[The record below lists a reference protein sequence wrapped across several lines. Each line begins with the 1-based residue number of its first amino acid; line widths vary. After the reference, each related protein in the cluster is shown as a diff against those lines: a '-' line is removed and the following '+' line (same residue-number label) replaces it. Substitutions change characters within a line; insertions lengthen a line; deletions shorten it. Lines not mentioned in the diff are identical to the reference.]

1 MIKAKY
7 TVVLKNLLDDPYS
20 KAAIDKAMS
29 TYPLYVQKSRPD
41 DMVPVYIP
49 TRDELNKKILNYYK
63 YREIGFE
70 TVGRF
75 IDELEIALNEI
86 MPEYNQR
93 FFSADQQYDI
103 RYNVDYTRE
112 GTIIRKGD
120 NKVTSDSTSEGTS
133 TSKAQDSS
141 KTSANT
147 LSHNKDI
154 ESTAPQ
160 GLMDLPSSNADNV
173 GYADKVTFN
182 KTTSEDSGTTEGN
195 SNVEGTNKLKG
206 NSVQDTTSNDTE
218 THSDRILGN
227 YGQVSFQS
235 LIQHYRELI
244 INIEQEIINDK
255 RIRELFM
262 LVY

>member
-1 MIKAKY
+1 MAKY
-7 TVVLKNLLDDPYS
+7 TVELRTLLNDPEV
-20 KAAIDKAMS
+20 KPEIERAMS

-49 TRDELNKKILNYYK
+49 TREQLNQKILNYYK

-86 MPEYNQR
+86 MPLYNQR

-103 RYNVDYTRE
+103 RYNVDYTRD
-112 GTIIRKGD
+112 GTITRKGD
-120 NKVTSDSTSEGTS
+120 NKVTSDSSSEGTS
-133 TSKAQDSS
+133 TSKAHDSS
-141 KTSANT
+141 ETSANT

-195 SNVEGTNKLKG
+195 SEVEGTNKLSG
-206 NSVQDTTSNDTE
+206 NSVQDTTSNDLE
-218 THSDRILGN
+218 THSETVKGN

-235 LIQHYRELI
+235 LIEHYRELI
-244 INIEQEIINDK
+244 INIEQEIIQDK